1 MNGTNDRRLKMPITD
16 LKKKPSFELLKMIGD
31 GMVQE
36 ITKHPFSKVKPPKG
50 PKIEEIFIKGGGNIA
65 KQPTKKNKQ
74 SNKYNT
80 KQLNKKKN
88 LKKKNIV
95 L

>member
-1 MNGTNDRRLKMPITD
+1 MNGSNDRKLKMPTTD

-50 PKIEEIFIKGGGNIA
+50 PKIEEIFIKG
-65 KQPTKKNKQ
+65 KQPNSIEHKKI
-74 SNKYNT
+74 
-80 KQLNKKKN
+80 KKKKF
-88 LKKKNIV
+88 KKKI
-95 L
+95 